1 MFYLETEYRDWETN
15 PEMQR
20 HRLHCQQFRKRL
32 DWLVCCIIYA
42 DWVIW
47 L

>member
-32 DWLVCCIIYA
+32 DSWGGMLYYLC
-42 DWVIW
+42 
-47 L
+47 